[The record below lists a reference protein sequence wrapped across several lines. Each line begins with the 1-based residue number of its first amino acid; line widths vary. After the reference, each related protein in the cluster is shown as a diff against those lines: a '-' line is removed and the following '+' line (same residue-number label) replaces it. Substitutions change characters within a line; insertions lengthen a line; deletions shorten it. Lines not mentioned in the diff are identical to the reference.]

1 MTATA
6 EFDRFRPQPLE
17 PLTAFRAFRKLIRD
31 KEDTAQV
38 FEIMRALFALPLALV
53 LAACAPG
60 DAPTP
65 PDMGHGMAVV
75 NVTATYRERILLTPG
90 HVLTVRVE
98 DVSRADAPA
107 EVLAEHREVLDGRAP
122 PYQATLGFPRS
133 QIDPRH
139 TYAVRV
145 RPAPRDARPAPR
157 LARPPG

>member
-1 MTATA
+1 
-6 EFDRFRPQPLE
+6 
-17 PLTAFRAFRKLIRD
+17 
-31 KEDTAQV
+31 
-38 FEIMRALFALPLALV
+38 MRALFALPLALV
-53 LAACAPG
+53 IPACAAAELT
-60 DAPTP
+60 DP
-65 PDMGHGMAVV
+65 PEAGHGMAVV

-139 TYAVRV
+139 TYAVRAEIRDPSGALRFTTDIRHAVLTQGAPAGADIVMVGV
-145 RPAPRDARPAPR
+145 R
-157 LARPPG
+157 